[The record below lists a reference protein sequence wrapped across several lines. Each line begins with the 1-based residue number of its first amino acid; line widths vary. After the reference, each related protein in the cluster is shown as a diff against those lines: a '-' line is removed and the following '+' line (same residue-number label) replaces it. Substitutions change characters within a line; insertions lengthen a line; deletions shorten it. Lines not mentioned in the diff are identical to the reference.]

1 MDGDKFGDPRTRSQR
16 GRARGRRGRGTRG
29 SHAARGRGR
38 GAHRNKSNVVEQQPH
53 PEPIASAAE
62 GPHIESNA
70 FRFEQYDALRSAA
83 RRDGVKQDVDFY
95 SMPDNYD
102 GNGDGDGDDDDDD
115 GQDNQNGAGQSV
127 DVHVADAGNDDEGN
141 EVDAMN
147 LVADFSRLATV
158 LASAPLWARLG
169 AAGQFALNSQ
179 TLTLDQLVG
188 GSEEDDN
195 ERDEHDNDMND
206 MMKEL
211 DMVDI
216 DRDVDDQH
224 DHDNLEKKE
233 MVRTVPQQ
241 TTTPVVN
248 EHQDGSDDDFDKWL
262 DNA

>member
-29 SHAARGRGR
+29 GPAARGRGR
-38 GAHRNKSNVVEQQPH
+38 GAHRNKSIVVEQQPH
-53 PEPIASAAE
+53 PEAIASAA
-62 GPHIESNA
+62 GDPHIESNA
-70 FRFEQYDALRSAA
+70 YRFEQYDALRSSA

-102 GNGDGDGDDDDDD
+102 DDDD
-115 GQDNQNGAGQSV
+115 GDDVDDDRQDSQNGAGESL
-127 DVHVADAGNDDEGN
+127 DVHVADAGNDEEGN

-158 LASAPLWARLG
+158 LTSAPLWARLG
-169 AAGQFALNSQ
+169 SAGQFALNSE
-179 TLTLDQLVG
+179 TLTLDQLVSDSG
-188 GSEEDDN
+188 EDDN

-216 DRDVDDQH
+216 DHDVDDQH
-224 DHDNLEKKE
+224 DQDNADKKE
-233 MVRTVPQQ
+233 IIRTDPAQS
-241 TTTPVVN
+241 TTPLVN
-248 EHQDGSDDDFDKWL
+248 EQQDGSDDEFDKWL